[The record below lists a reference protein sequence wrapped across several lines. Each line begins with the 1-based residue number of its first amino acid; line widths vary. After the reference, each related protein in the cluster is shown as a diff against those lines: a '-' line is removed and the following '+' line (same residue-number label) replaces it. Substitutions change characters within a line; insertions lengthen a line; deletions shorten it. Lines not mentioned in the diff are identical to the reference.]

1 MKIFT
6 VPFKPARIY
15 QGKKGWYVYYHYL
28 NPSTGK
34 FKMFKD
40 RSGINYL
47 KDLRLRKKAAE
58 NLRDSYNERLNA
70 GWSPYGETVLQENE
84 EYDNLRFLP
93 GIKALEEL
101 YKLKKTTLKRRTW
114 QSYKYSLDILSRYL
128 IGRNL
133 QHLALV
139 NINKRT
145 LVQMF
150 DLMQSKG
157 KHGNKSINNHAANL
171 GVLFNMAVKR
181 ELIVKSPLAG
191 YEKLPEESG
200 KNFPFTDK
208 QKADLKKYILKHD
221 PDLWL
226 FVKSIYHLFVRPL
239 ELLQV
244 QISHVDL
251 RTNQIIIHSSI
262 GKNKKQ
268 LSVAIPESF
277 IDEIKAL
284 NLEQYPG
291 DWYLFGYDLKPGPKQ
306 YHRNAVSK
314 RHTVALRACGITD
327 PDYTMYGWK
336 HTGNVDAF
344 LAGVDA
350 YDIMRQ
356 NRHHS
361 LEQTMKYLRSLG
373 LRPNVGFSKKA
384 PKL

>member
-6 VPFKPARIY
+6 VPFKPARIS
-15 QGKKGWYVYYHYL
+15 QGKSWYVYYHYL

-34 FKMFKD
+34 WKMFKL
-40 RSGINYL
+40 RGGLNYS
-47 KDLRLRKKAAE
+47 KDLRIRKKEAE
-58 NLRDSYNERLNA
+58 NLRDALNERLKA
-70 GWSPYGETVLQENE
+70 GWSPFGEESPQSE
-84 EYDNLRFLP
+84 EYDKLNFLP
-93 GIKALEEL
+93 GIKVLEEL
-101 YKLKKTTLKRRTW
+101 YTLKKSTLKRRTW
-114 QSYKYSLDILSRYL
+114 QSYKYSLDILSKYL
-128 IGRNL
+128 RERNL
-133 QHLALV
+133 QHLTLV
-139 NINKRT
+139 NINKKT
-145 LVQMF
+145 LIQMF
-150 DLMQSKG
+150 DLMQAKG

-181 ELIVKSPLAG
+181 ELITKSPLAG
-191 YEKLPEESG
+191 HEKLPEQSG

-226 FVKSIYHLFVRPL
+226 FVKCIYHLFVRPL

-244 QISHVDL
+244 QIGHIDL

-284 NLEQYPG
+284 NLGQYPS
-291 DWYLFGYDLKPGPKQ
+291 DWYLFGYNLKPGPKQ
-306 YHRNAVSK
+306 YYRNAVSE
-314 RHTVALRACGITD
+314 RHTMALRACGITD
-327 PDYTMYGWK
+327 EDYTMYGWK